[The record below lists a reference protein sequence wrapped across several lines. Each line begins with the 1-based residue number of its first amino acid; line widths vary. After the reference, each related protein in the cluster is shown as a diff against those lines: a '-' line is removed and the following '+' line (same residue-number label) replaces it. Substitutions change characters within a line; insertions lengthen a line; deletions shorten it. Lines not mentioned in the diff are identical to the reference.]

1 MITMRHARTVGHAMP
16 ELIHLRLAISAGV
29 VQSLAVMGSTATGRI
44 WLDAANDHCSNGEVD
59 GGVVHPACN
68 GRQMQADVV
77 EQRYRRLVD
86 HSPDAI
92 AVHEGGRVVYINHA
106 GVRWI
111 GAQSSAELVGHL
123 ITEFVHPDS
132 VPEMLARIA
141 SLRHEGDTS
150 PPSEAVMLRLDG
162 TTLEV
167 EAVSVLTVWE
177 GRPAY
182 QVIFRDLSA
191 QRAAE
196 AAVHRQAALV
206 NQVSDAIIAT
216 TFAGIVT
223 NWNPAAEAIYRRPA
237 ARALTLPA
245 SEAVGA
251 PLDPAAIIV
260 HGGIVHGTHH
270 AADGAALDV
279 RVSATATDNGY
290 VLVCTDRTAL
300 RRAEQHFQTVVTAL
314 DYGVAVVGSDGRVES
329 SNPAADR
336 IFGTAPEIVKNRPA
350 SRAFDFPIYDTNG
363 HLIAADRHPLTQIR
377 QTGTPISDY
386 VFGADRSDGQRVWL
400 CAGYRLLNP
409 DDPQYSAVLISL
421 TDVTAQRT
429 ASERLA
435 YEATHDSLTGLPN
448 RAHVVTRVT
457 AALESDDHNVL
468 AAVLF
473 IDLDNLKTINDSLG
487 HDAGDDVLRGA
498 AQRLCRAV
506 RADDVVAR
514 FGGDEFVALLI
525 GQIARPDLDALA
537 ERLHASLSEPVVIEG
552 VTLRIRASIG
562 IVVIENNDPRAA
574 SQILRDADTAMY
586 AAKTTG
592 RGKSH
597 YFTEQ
602 LQDRKRRHPANQRD

>member
-1 MITMRHARTVGHAMP
+1 MDEG
-16 ELIHLRLAISAGV
+16 
-29 VQSLAVMGSTATGRI
+29 
-44 WLDAANDHCSNGEVD
+44 NDHSGKGPVE
-59 GGVVHPACN
+59 GGVVHPASD
-68 GRQMQADVV
+68 GRQMQADVF
-77 EQRYRRLVD
+77 ERRYRRLLD

-92 AVHEGGRVVYINHA
+92 VVHEGGRVVYINPA

-111 GAQSSAELVGHL
+111 GAQSSAELVGHV

-132 VPEMLARIA
+132 VPAMLARIA
-141 SLRHEGDTS
+141 SQRHEGDTS
-150 PPSEAVMLRLDG
+150 PPSEAVMLRIDG

-167 EAVSVLTVWE
+167 EAVSMLTVWE

-182 QVIFRDLSA
+182 QVILRDLSA
-191 QRAAE
+191 QKAAE
-196 AAVHRQAALV
+196 AARRCQAALV
-206 NQVSDAIIAT
+206 TQVSDAIIAT
-216 TFAGIVT
+216 TFTGIVT
-223 NWNPAAEAIYRRPA
+223 NWNPAAEAIYRRPV
-237 ARALTLPA
+237 ARALALPA

-251 PLDPAAIIV
+251 PLDPAAIIAL
-260 HGGIVHGTHH
+260 GGIVHGTHH

-279 RVSATATDNGY
+279 RVSATAMDNGY

-314 DYGVAVVGSDGRVES
+314 DYGVAVIGSDGLIES

-336 IFGTAPEIVKNRPA
+336 IFGTAPEIVENRPA
-350 SRAFDFPIYDTNG
+350 ARALDFPIYDSNG
-363 HLIAADRHPLTQIR
+363 HLIGADRHPLTQIR
-377 QTGTPISDY
+377 QTGAPITDY
-386 VFGADRSDGQRVWL
+386 VFGVDRFDGQRVWL
-400 CAGYRLLNP
+400 CASYRLLNT

-421 TDVTAQRT
+421 TDITAQRT

-435 YEATHDSLTGLPN
+435 FEATHDSLTGLPS
-448 RAHVVTRVT
+448 RAHVVTRIT
-457 AALESDDHNVL
+457 EALESGGHHVL

-487 HDAGDDVLRGA
+487 HDAGDDVLRSV

-506 RADDVVAR
+506 RTDDVAAR

-537 ERLHASLSEPVVIEG
+537 ERIHATLSEPVVIEG
-552 VTLRIRASIG
+552 VTLRIGASIG
-562 IVVIENNDPRAA
+562 IVVIQNNDPRSTA
-574 SQILRDADTAMY
+574 QILRDADTAMY

-602 LQDRKRRHPANQRD
+602 LRDRRHRRPGGTTAMTSGHQQMLW